1 MSLHA
6 EVKIDTI
13 LHATEDIDKILRC
26 FLENFNLEQEKFNV
40 QNLTGHF
47 NNPITLLSINLKK
60 KEAEEFIRNLLTKI
74 SKSDFDEIYENVE
87 ELISSS
93 GLKLKIDKQRILDGK
108 IMLEQ
113 RDAIKINISCPVYVK
128 KDSKRIYQQLLELGT
143 VSYTHLT
150 LPTTPYV

>member
-13 LHATEDIDKILRC
+13 LHATEDIDKILKC

-60 KEAEEFIRNLLTKI
+60 KVAEEFIRNLLTKI
-74 SKSDFDEIYENVE
+74 SKSDFDEIYENVG

-93 GLKLKIDKQRILDGK
+93 GLKLKIDKQRMLNGE

-128 KDSKRIYQQLLELGT
+128 KDSKKIYQQLLELGK
-143 VSYTHLT
+143 
-150 LPTTPYV
+150 

>member
-26 FLENFNLEQEKFNV
+26 FLENFNLEQEKFNI

-128 KDSKRIYQQLLELGT
+128 KDSKKIYQQLLELGK
-143 VSYTHLT
+143 
-150 LPTTPYV
+150 

>member
-74 SKSDFDEIYENVE
+74 SKSDFDEIYENVG

-93 GLKLKIDKQRILDGK
+93 GLKLKIDKQRMLNGE

-128 KDSKRIYQQLLELGT
+128 KDSKKIYQQLLELGK
-143 VSYTHLT
+143 
-150 LPTTPYV
+150 

>member
-128 KDSKRIYQQLLELGT
+128 KDSKSCLL
-143 VSYTHLT
+143 YTSDAADE
-150 LPTTPYV
+150 

>member
-128 KDSKRIYQQLLELGT
+128 KDSKRIYQQLLELGK
-143 VSYTHLT
+143 
-150 LPTTPYV
+150 

>member
-113 RDAIKINISCPVYVK
+113 TDAIKLNISCPVYVK
-128 KDSKRIYQQLLELGT
+128 KDSKKIYQQLLELGK
-143 VSYTHLT
+143 
-150 LPTTPYV
+150 

>member
-13 LHATEDIDKILRC
+13 LHATEDIDKILRW

-74 SKSDFDEIYENVE
+74 SKSDFDEIYENVG

-128 KDSKRIYQQLLELGT
+128 KDSKKIYQQLLELGK
-143 VSYTHLT
+143 
-150 LPTTPYV
+150 

>member
-13 LHATEDIDKILRC
+13 LHATEDIDKILKC

-128 KDSKRIYQQLLELGT
+128 KDSKRIYQQLLELGK
-143 VSYTHLT
+143 
-150 LPTTPYV
+150 

>member
-13 LHATEDIDKILRC
+13 LHATEDIDRILKC

-74 SKSDFDEIYENVE
+74 SKSDFDEIYENVG

-93 GLKLKIDKQRILDGK
+93 GLKLKIDKQRMLNGE

-128 KDSKRIYQQLLELGT
+128 KDSKKIYQQLLELGK
-143 VSYTHLT
+143 
-150 LPTTPYV
+150 

>member
-13 LHATEDIDKILRC
+13 LHATEDIDRILKC

-74 SKSDFDEIYENVE
+74 SKSDFDEIYENVGE
-87 ELISSS
+87 RISSS
-93 GLKLKIDKQRILDGK
+93 GLKLKIDKQKMLNGK

-113 RDAIKINISCPVYVK
+113 KDAIKINISCPVYVK
-128 KDSKRIYQQLLELGT
+128 KDSKKIYQQLLELGK
-143 VSYTHLT
+143 
-150 LPTTPYV
+150 

>member
-13 LHATEDIDKILRC
+13 LHATEDIDKILKC
-26 FLENFNLEQEKFNV
+26 FLENFNLEQEKFNI

-47 NNPITLLSINLKK
+47 DNPITLLSINLKK

-74 SKSDFDEIYENVE
+74 SKSDFDEIYENVG

-93 GLKLKIDKQRILDGK
+93 GLKLKIDKQRMLNGE

-128 KDSKRIYQQLLELGT
+128 KDSKKIYQQLLELGK
-143 VSYTHLT
+143 
-150 LPTTPYV
+150 

>member
-13 LHATEDIDKILRC
+13 LHATEDIDKILKC
-26 FLENFNLEQEKFNV
+26 FLENFNLEQEKFNI

-47 NNPITLLSINLKK
+47 DNPITLLSINLKK

-93 GLKLKIDKQRILDGK
+93 GLKFKIDKQKMLYGK
-108 IMLEQ
+108 IILEQ

-128 KDSKRIYQQLLELGT
+128 KDSKKIYQQLLELGK
-143 VSYTHLT
+143 
-150 LPTTPYV
+150 

>member
-13 LHATEDIDKILRC
+13 LHATEDIDKILKC

-74 SKSDFDEIYENVE
+74 SKSDFDEIYENVG

-128 KDSKRIYQQLLELGT
+128 KDSKKIYQQLLELGK
-143 VSYTHLT
+143 
-150 LPTTPYV
+150 

>member
-128 KDSKRIYQQLLELGT
+128 KDSKKIYQQLLELGK
-143 VSYTHLT
+143 
-150 LPTTPYV
+150 

>member
-13 LHATEDIDKILRC
+13 LHATEDIDKILKC
-26 FLENFNLEQEKFNV
+26 FLENFNLEREKFNI

-47 NNPITLLSINLKK
+47 DNPITLLSINLKK

-74 SKSDFDEIYENVE
+74 SKSDFDEIYENVG

-93 GLKLKIDKQRILDGK
+93 GLKFKIDKQKMLYGK
-108 IMLEQ
+108 IILEQ

-128 KDSKRIYQQLLELGT
+128 KDSKKIYQQLLELGK
-143 VSYTHLT
+143 
-150 LPTTPYV
+150 

>member
-93 GLKLKIDKQRILDGK
+93 GLKFKIDKQKMLYGK
-108 IMLEQ
+108 IILEQ

-128 KDSKRIYQQLLELGT
+128 KDSKKIYQQLLQLAK
-143 VSYTHLT
+143 
-150 LPTTPYV
+150 

>member
-74 SKSDFDEIYENVE
+74 SKSDFDEIYENVG

-93 GLKLKIDKQRILDGK
+93 GLKLKIDKQRMLNGK

-128 KDSKRIYQQLLELGT
+128 KDSKKIYQQLLELGK
-143 VSYTHLT
+143 
-150 LPTTPYV
+150 

>member
-13 LHATEDIDKILRC
+13 LHATEDIDRILKC
-26 FLENFNLEQEKFNV
+26 FLENFNLEQEKFNI

-74 SKSDFDEIYENVE
+74 SKSDFDEIYENVG

-93 GLKLKIDKQRILDGK
+93 GLKFKIDKQKMLYGK
-108 IMLEQ
+108 IILEQ

-128 KDSKRIYQQLLELGT
+128 KDSKKIYQQLLELGK
-143 VSYTHLT
+143 
-150 LPTTPYV
+150 

>member
-26 FLENFNLEQEKFNV
+26 FLENFNLKQEKFNV

-74 SKSDFDEIYENVE
+74 SKSDFDEIYQNVE

-93 GLKLKIDKQRILDGK
+93 GLKLKIDKQRMLNGK

-128 KDSKRIYQQLLELGT
+128 KDSKKIYQQLLELGK
-143 VSYTHLT
+143 
-150 LPTTPYV
+150 